1 MNKMAKKS
9 LKDIPLQEITLR
21 KYEIPTALD
30 DRELAR
36 KFLLSIGMLQPGDS
50 RDIVVDIFHYLL
62 VQQKSSCVSPVL
74 EDQTQ
79 GRVDKGG
86 KAPYGATFEQL
97 SAELEGKPGASQP
110 NIRRQLRRLK
120 EIKLIDSRGDAYRIV
135 ESGQIAEL
143 INNYLEQFIV
153 TPTLS
158 RIKQYAVALEQ
169 RFNKLSP

>member
-1 MNKMAKKS
+1 MKKTI
-9 LKDIPLQEITLR
+9 KDIPLQEITLR

-50 RDIVVDIFHYLL
+50 RDIIVDVFHTLL
-62 VQQKSSCVSPVL
+62 
-74 EDQTQ
+74 
-79 GRVDKGG
+79 
-86 KAPYGATFEQL
+86 KAGSAGAIFEQI
-97 SAELEGKPGASQP
+97 STELEGKPGASQP

-120 EIKLIDSRGDAYRIV
+120 EIKLIDNRGEAYRIV
-135 ESGQIAEL
+135 ESGQLVEL

-153 TPTLS
+153 APTLS

>member
-62 VQQKSSCVSPVL
+62 VQQKSSCV
-74 EDQTQ
+74 
-79 GRVDKGG
+79 
-86 KAPYGATFEQL
+86 GATFEQL

-135 ESGQIAEL
+135 ESGQLVEL

-153 TPTLS
+153 APTLS